1 LVIGKR
7 ILILGA
13 GFGGLAAANL
23 LRKNLSADHRII
35 LIDRKQ
41 SFIMGFVNLWIVYG
55 TRRLEDSQTDLNI
68 LTQRGIEFIKDEI
81 IKIDTQINTV
91 TTKLQGELGYDYLI
105 IALGAELAPEKINGF
120 VENRGFN
127 LYDVKQTPK
136 LHEKLLSLKSGR
148 IAISIMGIPYKCPP
162 APYEASLLINDMLI
176 KNGTRN
182 SIEIDLYVPT
192 PMALPVAGQKISQ
205 AVVDLINYDHINF
218 YPSYKIKSIREKELE
233 FENGSKR
240 NYNVLVGIPPHKV
253 PDVIK
258 NSGLINGEEQL
269 GGGGGEERWINV
281 DRHTLRTVYKNVFAI
296 GDVTEIRITQTT
308 AIPKAGIFAE
318 GEAKVV
324 AQQIID
330 DITNKSNNTKFD
342 GKGFCFME
350 IGNKKAGYIDADF
363 YNEAGPTTR
372 LEPPSEESYQKKWDF
387 ESSKIKEWLL

>member
-1 LVIGKR
+1 MVIGKR

-13 GFGGLAAANL
+13 GFGGLAAAEFAA
-23 LRKNLSADHRII
+23 KNLSADHRII

-55 TRRLEDSQTDLNI
+55 TRRLEDSQTNLNI

-205 AVVDLINYDHINF
+205 AVVDLIDCR
-218 YPSYKIKSIREKELE
+218 SYQFLSFIQD
-233 FENGSKR
+233 
-240 NYNVLVGIPPHKV
+240 KV
-253 PDVIK
+253 
-258 NSGLINGEEQL
+258 NSGK
-269 GGGGGEERWINV
+269 R
-281 DRHTLRTVYKNVFAI
+281 
-296 GDVTEIRITQTT
+296 IRI
-308 AIPKAGIFAE
+308 
-318 GEAKVV
+318 
-324 AQQIID
+324 
-330 DITNKSNNTKFD
+330 
-342 GKGFCFME
+342 
-350 IGNKKAGYIDADF
+350 
-363 YNEAGPTTR
+363 
-372 LEPPSEESYQKKWDF
+372 
-387 ESSKIKEWLL
+387 

>member
-35 LIDRKQ
+35 LIDKKQ

-55 TRRLEDSQTDLNI
+55 IRRLEDSQTDLNI
-68 LTQRGIEFIKDEI
+68 LTHRGIEFLKDEI

-91 TTKLQGELGYDYLI
+91 TAKLHGELGYDYLI
-105 IALGAELAPEKINGF
+105 IALGAELAPEKIDGF
-120 VENRGFN
+120 VKNGGFN

-148 IAISIMGIPYKCPP
+148 IAISIMGMPYKCPP
-162 APYEASLLINDMLI
+162 APYEASLLINDMLT

-182 SIEIDLYVPT
+182 SIEIDFYVPT

-205 AVVDLINYDHINF
+205 AVVDLISYDRINF
-218 YPSYKIKSIREKELE
+218 YPSHKLKSIREKEIE

-240 NYNVLVGIPPHKV
+240 NYNVLIGIPPHKV

-258 NSGLINGEEQL
+258 NSGLINGEEQV
-269 GGGGGEERWINV
+269 GEEERWINV
-281 DRHTLRTVYKNVFAI
+281 DRHTLRTVYKNVFAV
-296 GDVTEIRITQTT
+296 GDVTEIRLTQTA

-318 GEAKVV
+318 SEAKVV

-330 DITNKSNNTKFD
+330 DITSKSNNTKFD

-363 YNEAGPTTR
+363 YNEAGPMTR
-372 LEPPSEESYQKKWDF
+372 LEPPSEESYQKKCDF
-387 ESSKIKEWLL
+387 ESSRIKEWLL

>member
-23 LRKNLSADHRII
+23 LRKNLSVDHRII
-35 LIDRKQ
+35 LIDKKQ

-55 TRRLEDSQTDLNI
+55 IRRLEDSQTDLNI
-68 LTQRGIEFIKDEI
+68 LAQRGIEFLKDEI
-81 IKIDTQINTV
+81 IKIDIQVNTV
-91 TTKLQGELGYDYLI
+91 TTKIHGELGYDYLI
-105 IALGAELAPEKINGF
+105 IALGADLAPEKINGF

-127 LYDVKQTPK
+127 LYDVKQTPI

-148 IAISIMGIPYKCPP
+148 IAISIMGMPYKCPP
-162 APYEASLLINDMLI
+162 APYEASLLINDMLS
-176 KNGTRN
+176 KNGNRN
-182 SIEIDLYVPT
+182 SIEIDLYIPT

-205 AVVDLINYDHINF
+205 AIVDLINYNRINF
-218 YPSYKIKSIREKELE
+218 YPSHKLKSVQEKEIA

-240 NYNVLVGIPPHKV
+240 NYNVLIGIPPHKV

-258 NSGLINGEEQL
+258 NSGIINGGEQV
-269 GGGGGEERWINV
+269 GEEGRWINV
-281 DRHTLRTVYKNVFAI
+281 DRHTLRTAYKNVFAV
-296 GDVTEIRITQTT
+296 GDVTEIRLTQTT

-330 DITNKSNNTKFD
+330 DITNKSNNAKFD

-350 IGNKKAGYIDADF
+350 IGNKKAGYIDGDF
-363 YNEAGPTTR
+363 YNTAGPITK

-387 ESSKIKEWLL
+387 ESSRIKEWLL